1 MAYVRVRLRYGAV
14 VDACTSE
21 LIPEIDAVRVPPPWP
36 GACRGRLGFFDFSS
50 ARERNRTAMDYRL
63 PFALIDFL
71 LYWVGLSGP
80 LADYFS
86 VHTVGFDETHMVI
99 IVIVFALSA
108 LVGTLVMI
116 VAAAMLLPWPTR
128 FTLTLYRTIVAI
140 VQRSW
145 LTLAVALI
153 ELLGRVQVT
162 VSGTLQPPSGERA
175 TIIICNHHCRVD
187 WLFLWCLC
195 ARMRWLRALTIMLK
209 GPLKKVPLFG
219 WACQAFHFIFLSRND
234 RQGDL
239 STIEQVCQHLVAL
252 GGDPPV
258 VLCFPE
264 GTDLSPENVMRSK
277 AFAASK
283 GLPVMEHLLSPRTA
297 GFASTVRALGAQLD
311 AVYDVTVTYTNHE
324 AMSSKWGADPR
335 PNEKAIFVNGYWPR
349 AVAFHVE
356 RTPVAELLRDGDTD
370 EALGAWLR
378 RVWAA
383 KEERLAK
390 ASAVPG
396 TAPRPPLAA
405 SSISHGVVMELAGAV
420 VGWTVVALLL
430 AYALATA
437 PLLGFGLIAVGS
449 AGWATVTQCCGGL
462 GELELRLH
470 GLSVRSA
477 AAAIAKRS

>member
-1 MAYVRVRLRYGAV
+1 M
-14 VDACTSE
+14 
-21 LIPEIDAVRVPPPWP
+21 
-36 GACRGRLGFFDFSS
+36 
-50 ARERNRTAMDYRL
+50 M
-63 PFALIDFL
+63 
-71 LYWVGLSGP
+71 
-80 LADYFS
+80 
-86 VHTVGFDETHMVI
+86 I
-99 IVIVFALSA
+99 IVVLFALSA

-116 VAAAMLLPWPTR
+116 VAAAVLLPWPTR

-153 ELLGRVQVT
+153 ELMGRVQVT
-162 VSGTLQPPSGERA
+162 VSGTLRPPSSERA

-195 ARMRWLRALTIMLK
+195 VRMRWLRALTIMLK

-264 GTDLSPENVMRSK
+264 GTDLSPENVARSK
-277 AFAASK
+277 TFAASK
-283 GLPVMEHLLSPRTA
+283 GLPVMEHLLNPRTA
-297 GFASTVRALGAQLD
+297 GFASAVRALGAQLD
-311 AVYDVTVTYTNHE
+311 AVYDVTITYTNHE
-324 AMSSKWGADPR
+324 AMGSKWGADPR
-335 PNEKAIFVNGYWPR
+335 PNEKAIFMNGYWPR
-349 AVAFHVE
+349 AVTFHVE

-378 RVWAA
+378 RAWAA
-383 KEERLAK
+383 KEARLAK
-390 ASAVPG
+390 ASAAPG
-396 TAPRPPLAA
+396 TAPHPPLAA
-405 SSISHGVVMELAGAV
+405 SSISSISHGVVMDSSISHGVVMDSSISHGVVMELAGAV

-430 AYALATA
+430 ANALATA
-437 PLLGFGLIAVGS
+437 PLLGFGLIAVGCAS
-449 AGWATVTQCCGGL
+449 WATVTQCCGGL
-462 GELELRLH
+462 GELERRLH
-470 GLSVRSA
+470 GQSVQSA
-477 AAAIAKRS
+477 VAAVAKSS

>member
-1 MAYVRVRLRYGAV
+1 M
-14 VDACTSE
+14 
-21 LIPEIDAVRVPPPWP
+21 
-36 GACRGRLGFFDFSS
+36 
-50 ARERNRTAMDYRL
+50 M
-63 PFALIDFL
+63 
-71 LYWVGLSGP
+71 
-80 LADYFS
+80 
-86 VHTVGFDETHMVI
+86 I
-99 IVIVFALSA
+99 IVVLFALSA

-116 VAAAMLLPWPTR
+116 VAAAVLLPWPTR

-153 ELLGRVQVT
+153 ELMGRVQVT
-162 VSGTLQPPSGERA
+162 VSGTLQPPSSERA

-264 GTDLSPENVMRSK
+264 GTDLSPENVARSK
-277 AFAASK
+277 TFAASK
-283 GLPVMEHLLSPRTA
+283 GLPVMEHLLNPRTA
-297 GFASTVRALGAQLD
+297 GFASAVRALGAQLD
-311 AVYDVTVTYTNHE
+311 AVYDVTITYTNHE
-324 AMSSKWGADPR
+324 AMGSKWGADPR
-335 PNEKAIFVNGYWPR
+335 PNEKAIFMNGYWPR
-349 AVAFHVE
+349 AVTFHVE

-378 RVWAA
+378 RAWAA
-383 KEERLAK
+383 KEARLAK
-390 ASAVPG
+390 ASAAPG
-396 TAPRPPLAA
+396 TAPHPPLAA
-405 SSISHGVVMELAGAV
+405 SSISSISHGVVMDSSISHGVVMELAGAV

-437 PLLGFGLIAVGS
+437 PLLGFGLIAVGC

-462 GELELRLH
+462 GELERRLH
-470 GLSVRSA
+470 GQSVLSAVA
-477 AAAIAKRS
+477 AVAKRS